1 MKKLLFIALTLVFVN
16 VQSQSQYEKGM
27 SKAFE
32 LWGSGDMTAA
42 EQLFE
47 RIAKAE
53 KDAWLPYYYVA
64 QINSLKSW
72 EEKDV
77 NVLKAQLDKAQEYI
91 DIAKS
96 ISPNNP
102 EIMVMQAHVYTN
114 WVAFDGATYGMKYG
128 GVIAEIYNKALGLAP
143 KNPRVVYNKAEWD
156 MGSARYFGKDTAPYC
171 EDIKKS
177 IALFDSF
184 EPETEFSPN
193 WGKERAE
200 QVLAQCKK

>member
-1 MKKLLFIALTLVFVN
+1 MKKLLFIAFALFFVN
-16 VQSQSQYEKGM
+16 VQSQNQYEKGM

-72 EEKDV
+72 EEKDI

-91 DIAKS
+91 DVAKS

-102 EIMVMQAHVYTN
+102 EIMVLQAHIYTN

-128 GVIAEIYNKALGLAP
+128 GVVAEIYNKALGLAP

-177 IALFDSF
+177 IELFDSF
-184 EPETEFSPN
+184 EPETKFSPN
-193 WGKERAE
+193 WGRERAE
-200 QVLAQCKK
+200 QVLAECKK